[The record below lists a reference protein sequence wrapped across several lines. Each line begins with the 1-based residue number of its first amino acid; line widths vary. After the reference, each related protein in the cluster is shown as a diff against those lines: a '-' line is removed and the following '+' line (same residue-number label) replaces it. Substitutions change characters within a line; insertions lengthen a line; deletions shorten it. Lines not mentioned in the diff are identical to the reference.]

1 MTAPLAE
8 YGRLLVERWRWIVWG
23 ILLALAITTAV
34 LLVEPPLYRSDA
46 TVFVRTPGDVS
57 RVEDGGD
64 SYARARAG
72 TYAALIKSTSISARV
87 ISNLG
92 LDMKPETLSNR
103 IDASHTEGTALIQI
117 GVSAPSPEEA
127 QRTATVLLSEFAA
140 TVRSLESVPGALI
153 PRAEIVVVDPP
164 GEPARILAWGA
175 PLYLVVLGAILVG
188 MVLGALGAVIRSILA
203 PPVQPAEAAPAEPVE
218 DESTTDDAVTIVD
231 EVPKDVAAEPIEPAE
246 DVDAVAA
253 EEVEDAADAADVEKA
268 AEAEKVGEV
277 EEAEEV
283 DPENGDRGGWRR
295 HRQQA
300 LSDANGPPR

>member
-1 MTAPLAE
+1 MNAALAE

-34 LLVEPPLYRSDA
+34 LVLRPPLYRSDA
-46 TVFVRTPGDVS
+46 TVFIRTPGDVS

-72 TYAALIKSTSISARV
+72 TYAALIRSTSISARV
-87 ISNLG
+87 VSNLG

-103 IDASHTEGTALIQI
+103 IVASHTEGTALIQI

-188 MVLGALGAVIRSILA
+188 MVLGALGAVIRSILV
-203 PPVQPAEAAPAEPVE
+203 PPVQRAEAEPAEPAQDQSAKDEAAPIVE
-218 DESTTDDAVTIVD
+218 
-231 EVPKDVAAEPIEPAE
+231 EVRSEVGPEPIEPAE
-246 DVDAVAA
+246 P
-253 EEVEDAADAADVEKA
+253 VEA
-268 AEAEKVGEV
+268 AEA
-277 EEAEEV
+277 AEV
-283 DPENGDRGGWRR
+283 DPENLSTRVERAGRR
-295 HRQQA
+295 QHRRAA
-300 LSDANGPPR
+300 LTDANGLPR